1 VRIEV
6 SMYEGNLEVEELLD
20 WVRDM
25 DKYFDYEDIEED
37 KMVNHVVKR
46 LNDHAVLWW
55 DELQAEHRRNGKHKI
70 KNWDRMV
77 AKMKA
82 KFIPK
87 DYQIN
92 LYRRLQNLRQKGL
105 SVNEYTEE
113 FNRLN
118 IRDGQKENEDE
129 KTSRYINGMIYK
141 IQEEINMM
149 SVSTVE
155 DAYQESLKDEEKLAR
170 KKSQ

>member
-37 KMVNHVVKR
+37 KMVNHVVTR

-55 DELQAEHRRNGKHKI
+55 DELQAERRRNGKHKI